1 MGTTRASIKKKYLR
15 SIIIP
20 ITTKKKRT
28 NIRDHSAE
36 TNLFLRRA
44 LFAFVVIIF
53 LIIILL
59 VNLADLQ
66 IANFSYY
73 STKSNNNRIE
83 IIPIPPSRGMIYD
96 RNGTP
101 LASNNITYQL
111 NIIPD
116 KTKNLNEQFEQLKK
130 VVDLTDEDI
139 ENFQKERR
147 NYRAH
152 RPVPLKDNLSKE
164 QIARFVVDQHRFP
177 FASIVKIQHRY
188 YPYGASLTH
197 ILGYI
202 SKINSQDKKRLEE
215 ENKTSNY
222 VATLN
227 IGKMGIERYYE
238 NILHGTAGYE
248 KVEVNSRGRI
258 VRLLEQHPP
267 QAGEDI
273 YLSINLKLQ
282 LYIEKLLAGRKA
294 AVVAIDPNNGEV
306 LAMVSSPSYDSN
318 DFVGGISSAK
328 YNELLNDPNKP
339 LFNRALLGAYPPAS
353 TVKPFISVA
362 ALSEGVVTPKSVVND
377 PGWWQLPGTE
387 RRYRDWLKWG
397 HGRVD
402 VLKAIEESVDTY
414 FYQVAYDMGIDRL
427 SLWMTKFGYGQ
438 RTGIDMSPSE
448 ETRAVMPS
456 REWKSKRHKKSWL
469 QGDTIPVGIGQGYWT
484 ATPMQMAKALTILIN
499 NGKTYTPHFL
509 LYKKSDI
516 LNSNEDQFHIDP
528 VQFEQP
534 NNLTEVK
541 TNYWDLAKEGMY
553 RVMFGSRGTARKVY
567 AGAQYQAAGKSGTA
581 QVYGLRENETY
592 NANNIPEHLRDH
604 ALFIAYAPY
613 DKPKIALAIVLE
625 NGGGGSSN
633 GGAVARK
640 ILDFYLLGNH
650 STDLDDAVQ
659 DTGYEN

>member
-1 MGTTRASIKKKYLR
+1 M
-15 SIIIP
+15 
-20 ITTKKKRT
+20 
-28 NIRDHSAE
+28 
-36 TNLFLRRA
+36 
-44 LFAFVVIIF
+44 
-53 LIIILL
+53 LL
-59 VNLADLQ
+59 ANLADLQ
-66 IANFSYY
+66 ISNFSYY

-101 LASNNITYQL
+101 LAINNITYQL
-111 NIIPD
+111 NIVPD
-116 KTKNLNEQFEQLKK
+116 KTKNLNEQFEQLKTI
-130 VVDLTDEDI
+130 VDLTDEDI

-152 RPVPLKDNLSKE
+152 RPVPLKENLTEK
-164 QIARFVVDQHRFP
+164 QIARFIVDQHRFP
-177 FASIVKIQHRY
+177 FVSIVKIQHRY

-202 SKINSQDKKRLEE
+202 SKINTQDKQRLEE
-215 ENKTSNY
+215 ENKASDY
-222 VATLN
+222 VATFN

-238 NILHGTAGYE
+238 DVLHGTAGNE

-282 LYIEKLLAGRKA
+282 LYIESLLAGRKA
-294 AVVAIDPNNGEV
+294 SVVAIDPNNGEV

-318 DFVGGISSAK
+318 DFVGGISSKK
-328 YNELLNDPNKP
+328 YSELLNDPSKP

-353 TVKPFISVA
+353 TVKPFISIA
-362 ALSEGVVTPKSVVND
+362 ALSEGVVSPKSVVND

-397 HGRVD
+397 HGHVD
-402 VLKAIEESVDTY
+402 VLRAIEESVDTY

-427 SLWMTKFGYGQ
+427 NLWMTKFGYGE
-438 RTGIDMSPSE
+438 RTGIDISANE

-456 REWKSKRHKKSWL
+456 REWKLKRHKKSWL

-484 ATPMQMAKALTILIN
+484 ATPMQMAKALTTLIN
-499 NGKTYTPHFL
+499 NGKTFTPHFL

-516 LNSNEDQFHIDP
+516 INTNQNQPTIDP
-528 VQFEQP
+528 EKYVE
-534 NNLTEVK
+534 
-541 TNYWDLAKEGMY
+541 TNSLVDVNPAYWALAKEGMH
-553 RVMFGSRGTARKVY
+553 RVMFGARGTARKVY
-567 AGAQYQAAGKSGTA
+567 AGAKYQAAGKSGTA
-581 QVYGLRENETY
+581 QVYGLKENETY
-592 NANNIPEHLRDH
+592 NAHKIPEHLRDH

-640 ILDFYLLGNH
+640 ILDYYLEGDN
-650 STDLDDAVQ
+650 STELDDASSSST
-659 DTGYEN
+659 TGHED

>member
-1 MGTTRASIKKKYLR
+1 M
-15 SIIIP
+15 
-20 ITTKKKRT
+20 
-28 NIRDHSAE
+28 
-36 TNLFLRRA
+36 RRA
-44 LFAFVVIIF
+44 LFAFIVII
-53 LIIILL
+53 LLLLILL

-101 LASNNITYQL
+101 LAINNITYQL

-116 KTKNLNEQFEQLKK
+116 KVKKLNEQFEQLKAI
-130 VVDLTDEDI
+130 VDLTDEDI

-147 NYRAH
+147 NYKAH
-152 RPVPLKDNLSKE
+152 RPVPLKDNLTQQ
-164 QIARFVVDQHRFP
+164 QIAHFVVDQHRFP
-177 FASIVKIQHRY
+177 YVSIVGIQHRY
-188 YPYGASLTH
+188 YPYEASLTH
-197 ILGYI
+197 IIGYI
-202 SKINSQDKKRLEE
+202 SKINSQDKQRLEE
-215 ENKTSNY
+215 ENKSSNY
-222 VATLN
+222 VATFN
-227 IGKMGIERYYE
+227 IGKMGIEKYYE
-238 NILHGTAGYE
+238 DVLHGIPGYE

-258 VRLLEQHPP
+258 VNQINQHPP

-282 LYIEKLLAGRKA
+282 LYIEQLLAGRKA
-294 AVVAIDPNNGEV
+294 AVVAIDPNNGEI
-306 LAMVSSPSYDSN
+306 LALVSSPTYDSN
-318 DFVGGISSAK
+318 PFVGGISSDK
-328 YNELLNDPNKP
+328 YKALLNDPNKP
-339 LFNRALLGAYPPAS
+339 LYNRALLGSYPPAS
-353 TVKPFISVA
+353 TVKPYIAIA

-397 HGRVD
+397 HGKVD

-427 SLWMTKFGYGQ
+427 KAWMTKFGFGE
-438 RTGIDMSPSE
+438 RTGIDISTNE
-448 ETRAVMPS
+448 ESRAVMPS
-456 REWKSKRHKKSWL
+456 REWKIQRHKKSWL

-484 ATPMQMAKALTILIN
+484 ATPIQMAKALTILIN

-516 LNSNEDQFHIDP
+516 LNSNEQ
-528 VQFEQP
+528 QP
-534 NNLTEVK
+534 IINPEKYLENNSLSDVNP
-541 TNYWDLAKEGMY
+541 NYWALAKEGMY
-553 RVMFGSRGTARKVY
+553 RVMFGSRGTARKIY
-567 AGAQYQAAGKSGTA
+567 ADAKYQAAGKSGTA
-581 QVYGLRENETY
+581 QVYGLKVDEVY
-592 NANNIPEHLRDH
+592 NAHKIPEHLRDH
-604 ALFIAYAPY
+604 ALFVAYAPY

-640 ILDFYLLGNH
+640 ILDFYLLGNN
-650 STDLDDAVQ
+650 STQLDESSPN
-659 DTGYEN
+659 TGTED

>member
-1 MGTTRASIKKKYLR
+1 M
-15 SIIIP
+15 
-20 ITTKKKRT
+20 
-28 NIRDHSAE
+28 
-36 TNLFLRRA
+36 
-44 LFAFVVIIF
+44 V
-53 LIIILL
+53 IILL
-59 VNLADLQ
+59 IFVLIANLADLQ
-66 IANFSYY
+66 ISNFSYY

-101 LASNNITYQL
+101 LAINNITYQL
-111 NIIPD
+111 NIVPD

-130 VVDLTDEDI
+130 IVDLTDEDI

-152 RPVPLKDNLSKE
+152 RPVPLKENLTEK
-164 QIARFVVDQHRFP
+164 QIARFIVDQHRFP
-177 FASIVKIQHRY
+177 FVSIVKIQHRY

-202 SKINSQDKKRLEE
+202 SKINTQDKQRLEE
-215 ENKTSNY
+215 ENKASDY
-222 VATLN
+222 VATFN

-238 NILHGTAGYE
+238 DVLHGTAGNE

-282 LYIEKLLAGRKA
+282 LYIESLLAGRKA
-294 AVVAIDPNNGEV
+294 SVVAIDPNNGEI

-318 DFVGGISSAK
+318 DFVDGISSKK
-328 YNELLNDPNKP
+328 YSELLNDPSKP
-339 LFNRALLGAYPPAS
+339 LYNRALLGAYPPAS
-353 TVKPFISVA
+353 TVKPFISIA
-362 ALSEGVVTPKSVVND
+362 ALSEGVVSPKSVIND

-397 HGRVD
+397 HGHVD
-402 VLKAIEESVDTY
+402 VLRAIEESVDTY

-427 SLWMTKFGYGQ
+427 NSWMTKFGYGE
-438 RTGIDMSPSE
+438 RTGIDISPSE

-456 REWKSKRHKKSWL
+456 REWKMKRHKKSWL
-469 QGDTIPVGIGQGYWT
+469 LGDTIPVGIGQGYWT
-484 ATPMQMAKALTILIN
+484 ATPMQMVKALTTLIN
-499 NGKTYTPHFL
+499 NGKTFTPHFL

-516 LNSNEDQFHIDP
+516 INTNQNQPTIDP
-528 VQFEQP
+528 SKYVEKNSLVDVNP
-534 NNLTEVK
+534 A
-541 TNYWDLAKEGMY
+541 YWTLAKEGMH
-553 RVMFGSRGTARKVY
+553 RVMFGARGTARKVF
-567 AGAQYQAAGKSGTA
+567 AGAKYQAAGKSGTA
-581 QVYGLRENETY
+581 QVYSLKVNETY
-592 NANNIPEHLRDH
+592 NAHRIPEHLRDH

-640 ILDFYLLGNH
+640 ILDYYLEGIN
-650 STDLDDAVQ
+650 STELDDGSSN
-659 DTGYEN
+659 TGHED

>member
-1 MGTTRASIKKKYLR
+1 
-15 SIIIP
+15 
-20 ITTKKKRT
+20 
-28 NIRDHSAE
+28 
-36 TNLFLRRA
+36 LRRA
-44 LFAFVVIIF
+44 LFAFVVIIL
-53 LIIILL
+53 LIFVLL
-59 VNLADLQ
+59 ANLVDLQ
-66 IANFSYY
+66 ISNFSYY

-101 LASNNITYQL
+101 LAINNITYQL

-130 VVDLTDEDI
+130 IVDLTDEEIDA
-139 ENFQKERR
+139 FQKERR

-152 RPVPLKDNLSKE
+152 RPVPLKENLTEK
-164 QIARFVVDQHRFP
+164 QIARFIVDQHRFP

-202 SKINSQDKKRLEE
+202 SKINAQDKQRLED

-222 VATLN
+222 VATFN

-238 NILHGTAGYE
+238 DILHGTAGNQ

-282 LYIEKLLAGRKA
+282 LYIESLFAGRKA
-294 AVVAIDPNNGEV
+294 SVVAIDPNNGEI

-318 DFVGGISSAK
+318 DFVGGISSKK

-353 TVKPFISVA
+353 TVKPFISIA
-362 ALSEGVVTPKSVVND
+362 ALSEGVVSPKSVIND

-397 HGRVD
+397 HGQVD
-402 VLKAIEESVDTY
+402 VLKALEESVDTY
-414 FYQVAYDMGIDRL
+414 FYQVAYDMGINRL
-427 SLWMTKFGYGQ
+427 NLWMKKFGYGE
-438 RTGIDMSPSE
+438 RTGIDISPNE
-448 ETRAVMPS
+448 EARAVMPS
-456 REWKSKRHKKSWL
+456 REWKMKRYKKSWL

-484 ATPMQMAKALTILIN
+484 ATPIQMAKALTTLIN
-499 NGKTYTPHFL
+499 NGKTFTPHFL

-516 LNSNEDQFHIDP
+516 INAKQNQPTIESSKYIEENSLIDVNP
-528 VQFEQP
+528 S
-534 NNLTEVK
+534 
-541 TNYWDLAKEGMY
+541 YWALVKEGMH

-567 AGAQYQAAGKSGTA
+567 ADAKYQAAGKSGTA
-581 QVYGLRENETY
+581 QVYGLKEKETY
-592 NANNIPEHLRDH
+592 NINKIPENLRDH

-625 NGGGGSSN
+625 NGGGGSAN
-633 GGAVARK
+633 GGLIARK
-640 ILDFYLLGNH
+640 ILDYFLEGDN
-650 STDLDDAVQ
+650 STRLDGTSSSPK
-659 DTGYEN
+659 TGHEH

>member
-1 MGTTRASIKKKYLR
+1 M
-15 SIIIP
+15 
-20 ITTKKKRT
+20 
-28 NIRDHSAE
+28 
-36 TNLFLRRA
+36 
-44 LFAFVVIIF
+44 
-53 LIIILL
+53 
-59 VNLADLQ
+59 ADLQ

-83 IIPIPPSRGMIYD
+83 TIPIPPSRGMIYD

-101 LASNNITYQL
+101 LAINNITYQL

-139 ENFQKERR
+139 ENFQKERL
-147 NYRAH
+147 NYRSH
-152 RPVPLKDNLSKE
+152 RPVPLKENLTKE

-177 FASIVKIQHRY
+177 FVSIVKIQHRY

-202 SKINSQDKKRLEE
+202 SKINANDKKRLEE
-215 ENKTSNY
+215 QNKTSNY

-227 IGKMGIERYYE
+227 IGKMGVERYYE
-238 NILHGTAGYE
+238 DVLHGTAGYE

-282 LYIEKLLAGRKA
+282 QYIEQLLVGRKA
-294 AVVAIDPNNGEV
+294 AVVAIDPNNGEI

-328 YNELLNDPNKP
+328 YNELLHDPNKP

-353 TVKPFISVA
+353 TVKPFISIA
-362 ALSEGVVTPKSVVND
+362 ALSEGIITPKSIIYD
-377 PGWWQLPGTE
+377 PGSWQLPNSE
-387 RRYRDWLKWG
+387 RRYRDWLRSG
-397 HGRVD
+397 HGNVD
-402 VLKAIEESVDTY
+402 VLKALEESVDTY
-414 FYQVAYDMGIDRL
+414 FYQVAYDLGIDRL
-427 SLWMTKFGYGQ
+427 NLWMTKFGYGQ
-438 RTGIDMSPSE
+438 RTGIDISPNE
-448 ETRAVMPS
+448 EARAVLPS
-456 REWKSKRHKKSWL
+456 REWKIRRHKKPWL

-484 ATPMQMAKALTILIN
+484 TTPIQMAKALTTLIN

-516 LNSNEDQFHIDP
+516 LNSNENHPEISPTKYEEPNGLID
-528 VQFEQP
+528 
-534 NNLTEVK
+534 VK
-541 TNYWDLAKEGMY
+541 SNYWDLVKEGMHK
-553 RVMFGSRGTARKVY
+553 VMFGSRGTARKIY
-567 AGAQYQAAGKSGTA
+567 LGTQYQAAGKSGTA
-581 QVYGLRENETY
+581 QVYGLKENESY
-592 NANNIPEHLRDH
+592 NAHKIPEHLRDH

-640 ILDFYLLGNH
+640 ILDFYLLG
-650 STDLDDAVQ
+650 DDSKELNNSSSN
-659 DTGYEN
+659 TGHED

>member
-1 MGTTRASIKKKYLR
+1 M
-15 SIIIP
+15 
-20 ITTKKKRT
+20 
-28 NIRDHSAE
+28 
-36 TNLFLRRA
+36 
-44 LFAFVVIIF
+44 V
-53 LIIILL
+53 IILL
-59 VNLADLQ
+59 IFVLLANLADLQ
-66 IANFSYY
+66 ILNFSYY

-101 LASNNITYQL
+101 LAINNITYQL
-111 NIIPD
+111 NIVPD

-130 VVDLTDEDI
+130 IVDLTDEDI

-152 RPVPLKDNLSKE
+152 RPVPLKENLTDK
-164 QIARFVVDQHRFP
+164 QIARFIVDQHRFP
-177 FASIVKIQHRY
+177 FVSIVKIQHRY

-202 SKINSQDKKRLEE
+202 SKINAQDKQRLEE
-215 ENKTSNY
+215 QNKASNY
-222 VATLN
+222 VATFN

-238 NILHGTAGYE
+238 DVLHGTAGNE

-282 LYIEKLLAGRKA
+282 LYIESLLAGRKA
-294 AVVAIDPNNGEV
+294 SVVAIDPNNGEV
-306 LAMVSSPSYDSN
+306 LAMVSTPSYDSN
-318 DFVGGISSAK
+318 DFVGGISSKK
-328 YNELLNDPNKP
+328 YNELLNDPSKP

-353 TVKPFISVA
+353 TVKPFISIA
-362 ALSEGVVTPKSVVND
+362 ALTEGVVSPKSVIND

-402 VLKAIEESVDTY
+402 VLRAIEESVDTY

-427 SLWMTKFGYGQ
+427 NLWMKKFGYGE
-438 RTGIDMSPSE
+438 RTGIDISPNE
-448 ETRAVMPS
+448 ESRAVMPS
-456 REWKSKRHKKSWL
+456 REWKMKRHKKSWL

-484 ATPMQMAKALTILIN
+484 ATPMQMVKALSIMIN
-499 NGKTYTPHFL
+499 NGKTFTPHFL

-516 LNSNEDQFHIDP
+516 INTNQNQPKIEPSKYVENNSLININP
-528 VQFEQP
+528 A
-534 NNLTEVK
+534 
-541 TNYWDLAKEGMY
+541 YWALAKEGMH
-553 RVMFGSRGTARKVY
+553 RVMFGSHGTARKVY
-567 AGAQYQAAGKSGTA
+567 ADAKYQAAGKSGTA
-581 QVYGLRENETY
+581 QVYGLKENETY
-592 NANNIPEHLRDH
+592 NANHIPEHLRDH

-640 ILDFYLLGNH
+640 ILDYYLEGDNSAELK
-650 STDLDDAVQ
+650 DDSPNIGHE
-659 DTGYEN
+659 D

>member
-1 MGTTRASIKKKYLR
+1 M
-15 SIIIP
+15 
-20 ITTKKKRT
+20 
-28 NIRDHSAE
+28 
-36 TNLFLRRA
+36 
-44 LFAFVVIIF
+44 V
-53 LIIILL
+53 IILL
-59 VNLADLQ
+59 IFVLLANLADLQ
-66 IANFSYY
+66 ISNFSYY

-101 LASNNITYQL
+101 LAINNITYQL
-111 NIIPD
+111 NIVPD
-116 KTKNLNEQFEQLKK
+116 KTKNLNEQFEQLKMI
-130 VVDLTDEDI
+130 VDLTDEDI
-139 ENFQKERR
+139 DNFQKERR

-152 RPVPLKDNLSKE
+152 RPVPLKENLTEK
-164 QIARFVVDQHRFP
+164 QIARFIVDQHRFP
-177 FASIVKIQHRY
+177 FVSIVKIQHRY

-202 SKINSQDKKRLEE
+202 SKINTQDKQRLEE
-215 ENKTSNY
+215 ENKASDY
-222 VATLN
+222 VATFN

-238 NILHGTAGYE
+238 DVLHGTAGNE

-282 LYIEKLLAGRKA
+282 LYIESLLTGRKA
-294 AVVAIDPNNGEV
+294 SVVAIDPNNGEV

-318 DFVGGISSAK
+318 DFVGGISSKK
-328 YNELLNDPNKP
+328 YSELLNDPSKP

-353 TVKPFISVA
+353 TVKPFISIA
-362 ALSEGVVTPKSVVND
+362 ALSEGVVSPKSVVND

-397 HGRVD
+397 HGHVD
-402 VLKAIEESVDTY
+402 VLRAIEESVDTY

-427 SLWMTKFGYGQ
+427 NLWMTKFGYGE
-438 RTGIDMSPSE
+438 RTGIDISANE

-456 REWKSKRHKKSWL
+456 REWKLKRHKKSWL

-484 ATPMQMAKALTILIN
+484 ATPMQMAKALTTLIN
-499 NGKTYTPHFL
+499 NGKTFTPHFL

-516 LNSNEDQFHIDP
+516 INTNQNQPTIDP
-528 VQFEQP
+528 EKYVEP
-534 NNLTEVK
+534 NSLVDVNPA
-541 TNYWDLAKEGMY
+541 YWALAKEGMH
-553 RVMFGSRGTARKVY
+553 RVMFGARGTARKVY
-567 AGAQYQAAGKSGTA
+567 AGAKYQAAGKSGTA
-581 QVYGLRENETY
+581 QVYGLKENETY
-592 NANNIPEHLRDH
+592 NAHKIPEHLRDH

-640 ILDFYLLGNH
+640 ILDYYLEGDN
-650 STDLDDAVQ
+650 STELDDASSST
-659 DTGYEN
+659 TGHED

>member
-1 MGTTRASIKKKYLR
+1 M
-15 SIIIP
+15 
-20 ITTKKKRT
+20 
-28 NIRDHSAE
+28 
-36 TNLFLRRA
+36 RRA
-44 LFAFVVIIF
+44 LFAFVVIIL
-53 LIIILL
+53 LIFVLL
-59 VNLADLQ
+59 ANLADLQ
-66 IANFSYY
+66 ISNFSYY

-101 LASNNITYQL
+101 LAINNITYQL
-111 NIIPD
+111 NIVPD

-130 VVDLTDEDI
+130 IVDLTDEDI

-147 NYRAH
+147 NYRSH
-152 RPVPLKDNLSKE
+152 RPVPLKENLTEK
-164 QIARFVVDQHRFP
+164 QIARFIVDQHRFP
-177 FASIVKIQHRY
+177 FVSIVKIQHRY

-202 SKINSQDKKRLEE
+202 SKINSQDKQRLEE
-215 ENKTSNY
+215 ENKASNY
-222 VATLN
+222 VATFN

-238 NILHGTAGYE
+238 DVLHGTAGNE

-282 LYIEKLLAGRKA
+282 LYIESLLAGRKA
-294 AVVAIDPNNGEV
+294 SVVAINPNNGEI

-318 DFVGGISSAK
+318 DFVGGISSKK
-328 YNELLNDPNKP
+328 YSELLNDPSKP

-353 TVKPFISVA
+353 TVKPFISIA
-362 ALSEGVVTPKSVVND
+362 ALSEGVVSPKSVVND

-397 HGRVD
+397 HGHVD
-402 VLKAIEESVDTY
+402 VLRAIEESVDTY

-427 SLWMTKFGYGQ
+427 NLWMTKFGYGQ
-438 RTGIDMSPSE
+438 RTGIDISPSE

-456 REWKSKRHKKSWL
+456 REWKLKRHKKSWL

-484 ATPMQMAKALTILIN
+484 ATPMQMAKALTTLIN

-516 LNSNEDQFHIDP
+516 INTNQNQPLIEPSKYIEKNSLVDVNP
-528 VQFEQP
+528 
-534 NNLTEVK
+534 T
-541 TNYWDLAKEGMY
+541 YWALAKEGMH
-553 RVMFGSRGTARKVY
+553 RVMFGARGTARKVY
-567 AGAQYQAAGKSGTA
+567 AGAKYQAAGKSGTA
-581 QVYGLRENETY
+581 QVYGLKENETY
-592 NANNIPEHLRDH
+592 NAHRIPEHLRDH

-640 ILDFYLLGNH
+640 ILDYYLEGDN
-650 STDLDDAVQ
+650 STELNDESPN
-659 DTGYEN
+659 TGHED

>member
-1 MGTTRASIKKKYLR
+1 M
-15 SIIIP
+15 
-20 ITTKKKRT
+20 
-28 NIRDHSAE
+28 
-36 TNLFLRRA
+36 RRA
-44 LFAFVVIIF
+44 LFAFVVIIL
-53 LIIILL
+53 LIFVLL
-59 VNLADLQ
+59 ANLADLQ
-66 IANFSYY
+66 ISNFSYY

-101 LASNNITYQL
+101 LAINNITYQL
-111 NIIPD
+111 NIVPD
-116 KTKNLNEQFEQLKK
+116 KTKNLNEQFEQLKTI
-130 VVDLTDEDI
+130 VDLTDEDI

-152 RPVPLKDNLSKE
+152 RPVPLKENLTEK
-164 QIARFVVDQHRFP
+164 QIARFIVDQHRFP
-177 FASIVKIQHRY
+177 FVSIVKIQHRY

-202 SKINSQDKKRLEE
+202 SKINTQDKQRLEE
-215 ENKTSNY
+215 ENKASDY
-222 VATLN
+222 VATFN

-238 NILHGTAGYE
+238 DVLHGTAGNE

-282 LYIEKLLAGRKA
+282 LYIESLLTGRKA
-294 AVVAIDPNNGEV
+294 SVVAIDPNNGEV

-318 DFVGGISSAK
+318 DFVGGISSKK
-328 YNELLNDPNKP
+328 YSELLNDPSKP

-353 TVKPFISVA
+353 TVKPFISIA
-362 ALSEGVVTPKSVVND
+362 ALSEGVVSPKSVVND

-397 HGRVD
+397 HGHVD
-402 VLKAIEESVDTY
+402 VLRAIEESVDTY

-427 SLWMTKFGYGQ
+427 NLWMTKFGYGE
-438 RTGIDMSPSE
+438 RTGIDISANE

-456 REWKSKRHKKSWL
+456 REWKLKRHKKSWL

-484 ATPMQMAKALTILIN
+484 ATPMQMAKALTTLIN
-499 NGKTYTPHFL
+499 NGKTFTPHFL

-516 LNSNEDQFHIDP
+516 INTNQNQPTIDP
-528 VQFEQP
+528 EKYVE
-534 NNLTEVK
+534 
-541 TNYWDLAKEGMY
+541 TNSLVDVNPAYWALAKEGMH
-553 RVMFGSRGTARKVY
+553 RVMFGARGTARKVY
-567 AGAQYQAAGKSGTA
+567 AGAKYQAAGKSGTA
-581 QVYGLRENETY
+581 QVYGLKENETY
-592 NANNIPEHLRDH
+592 NAHKIPEHLRDH

-640 ILDFYLLGNH
+640 ILDYYLEGDN
-650 STDLDDAVQ
+650 STELDDGASST
-659 DTGYEN
+659 TGHED

>member
-1 MGTTRASIKKKYLR
+1 M
-15 SIIIP
+15 
-20 ITTKKKRT
+20 
-28 NIRDHSAE
+28 
-36 TNLFLRRA
+36 
-44 LFAFVVIIF
+44 V
-53 LIIILL
+53 IILL
-59 VNLADLQ
+59 VFVLLANLADLQ
-66 IANFSYY
+66 ILNFSYY

-101 LASNNITYQL
+101 LAINNITYQL
-111 NIIPD
+111 NIVPD

-130 VVDLTDEDI
+130 IVDLTDEDI

-152 RPVPLKDNLSKE
+152 RPVPLKENLTDK
-164 QIARFVVDQHRFP
+164 QIARFIVDQHRFP
-177 FASIVKIQHRY
+177 FVSIVKIQHRY

-202 SKINSQDKKRLEE
+202 SKINAQDKQRLEE
-215 ENKTSNY
+215 QNKASNY
-222 VATLN
+222 VATFN

-238 NILHGTAGYE
+238 DVLHGTAGNE

-282 LYIEKLLAGRKA
+282 LYIESLLAGRKA
-294 AVVAIDPNNGEV
+294 SVVAIDPNNGEV
-306 LAMVSSPSYDSN
+306 LAMVSMPSYDSN
-318 DFVGGISSAK
+318 DFVGGISSKK
-328 YNELLNDPNKP
+328 YNELLNDPSKP

-353 TVKPFISVA
+353 TVKPFISIA
-362 ALSEGVVTPKSVVND
+362 ALTEGVVSSKSVIND

-387 RRYRDWLKWG
+387 RRYRDWLRWG

-427 SLWMTKFGYGQ
+427 NLWMKKFGYGE
-438 RTGIDMSPSE
+438 RTGIDISPNE
-448 ETRAVMPS
+448 ESRAVMPS
-456 REWKSKRHKKSWL
+456 REWKMKRHKKSWL

-484 ATPMQMAKALTILIN
+484 ATPMQMVKALSMMIN
-499 NGKTYTPHFL
+499 NGKTFTPHFL

-516 LNSNEDQFHIDP
+516 INTNQNLPKIEPSKYVEKNSLINVNP
-528 VQFEQP
+528 A
-534 NNLTEVK
+534 
-541 TNYWDLAKEGMY
+541 YWALAKEGMH
-553 RVMFGSRGTARKVY
+553 RVMFGSHGTARKIY
-567 AGAQYQAAGKSGTA
+567 ADAKYQAAGKSGTA
-581 QVYGLRENETY
+581 QVYGLKENETY
-592 NANNIPEHLRDH
+592 NANHIPEHLRDH

-640 ILDFYLLGNH
+640 ILDYYLEGDNSAELK
-650 STDLDDAVQ
+650 DDSPNIGHE
-659 DTGYEN
+659 D

>member
-1 MGTTRASIKKKYLR
+1 M
-15 SIIIP
+15 
-20 ITTKKKRT
+20 
-28 NIRDHSAE
+28 
-36 TNLFLRRA
+36 
-44 LFAFVVIIF
+44 V
-53 LIIILL
+53 IILL
-59 VNLADLQ
+59 IFVLLANLADLQ
-66 IANFSYY
+66 ISNFSYY

-101 LASNNITYQL
+101 LAINNITYQL
-111 NIIPD
+111 NIVPD
-116 KTKNLNEQFEQLKK
+116 KTKNLNEQFEQLKTI
-130 VVDLTDEDI
+130 VDLTDEDI

-152 RPVPLKDNLSKE
+152 RPVPLKENLTEK
-164 QIARFVVDQHRFP
+164 QIARFIVDQHRFP
-177 FASIVKIQHRY
+177 FVSIVKIQHRY

-202 SKINSQDKKRLEE
+202 SKINTQDKQRLEE
-215 ENKTSNY
+215 ENKASDY
-222 VATLN
+222 VATFN

-238 NILHGTAGYE
+238 DVLHGTAGNE

-282 LYIEKLLAGRKA
+282 LYIESLLAGRKA
-294 AVVAIDPNNGEV
+294 SVVAIDPNNGEV

-318 DFVGGISSAK
+318 DFVGGISSKK
-328 YNELLNDPNKP
+328 YSELLNDPSKP

-353 TVKPFISVA
+353 TVKPFISIA
-362 ALSEGVVTPKSVVND
+362 ALSEGIVSPKSVVND

-397 HGRVD
+397 HGHVD
-402 VLKAIEESVDTY
+402 VLRAIEESVDTY

-427 SLWMTKFGYGQ
+427 NLWMTKFGYGE
-438 RTGIDMSPSE
+438 RTGIDISANE

-456 REWKSKRHKKSWL
+456 REWKLKRHKKSWL

-484 ATPMQMAKALTILIN
+484 ATPMQMAKALTTLIN
-499 NGKTYTPHFL
+499 NGKTFTPHFL

-516 LNSNEDQFHIDP
+516 INTNQNQPTIDP
-528 VQFEQP
+528 EKYVE
-534 NNLTEVK
+534 
-541 TNYWDLAKEGMY
+541 TNSLVDVNPAYWALAKEGMH
-553 RVMFGSRGTARKVY
+553 RVMFGARGTARKVY
-567 AGAQYQAAGKSGTA
+567 AGAKYQAAGKSGTA
-581 QVYGLRENETY
+581 QVYGLKENETY
-592 NANNIPEHLRDH
+592 NAHKIPEHLRDH

-640 ILDFYLLGNH
+640 ILDYYLEGDN
-650 STDLDDAVQ
+650 STELDDASSST
-659 DTGYEN
+659 TGHED

>member
-1 MGTTRASIKKKYLR
+1 M
-15 SIIIP
+15 
-20 ITTKKKRT
+20 
-28 NIRDHSAE
+28 
-36 TNLFLRRA
+36 RRA
-44 LFAFVVIIF
+44 LFAFVVIIL
-53 LIIILL
+53 LIFVLL
-59 VNLADLQ
+59 ANLADLQ
-66 IANFSYY
+66 ISNFSYY

-101 LASNNITYQL
+101 LAINNITYQL
-111 NIIPD
+111 NIVPD
-116 KTKNLNEQFEQLKK
+116 KTKNLNEQFEQLKTI
-130 VVDLTDEDI
+130 VDLTDEDI

-152 RPVPLKDNLSKE
+152 RPVPLKENLTEK
-164 QIARFVVDQHRFP
+164 QIARFIVDQHRFP
-177 FASIVKIQHRY
+177 FVSIVKIQHRY

-202 SKINSQDKKRLEE
+202 SKINTQDKQRLEE
-215 ENKTSNY
+215 ENKASDY
-222 VATLN
+222 VATFN

-238 NILHGTAGYE
+238 DVLHGTAGNE

-282 LYIEKLLAGRKA
+282 LYIESLLAGRKA
-294 AVVAIDPNNGEV
+294 SVVAIDPNNGEV

-318 DFVGGISSAK
+318 DFVGGISSKK
-328 YNELLNDPNKP
+328 YSELLNDPSKP

-353 TVKPFISVA
+353 TVKPFISIA
-362 ALSEGVVTPKSVVND
+362 ALSEGVVSPKSVVND

-397 HGRVD
+397 HGHVD
-402 VLKAIEESVDTY
+402 VLRAIEESVDTY

-427 SLWMTKFGYGQ
+427 NLWMTKFGYGE
-438 RTGIDMSPSE
+438 RTGIDISANE

-456 REWKSKRHKKSWL
+456 REWKLKRHKKSWL

-484 ATPMQMAKALTILIN
+484 ATPMQMAKALTTLIN
-499 NGKTYTPHFL
+499 NGKTFTPHFL

-516 LNSNEDQFHIDP
+516 INTNQNQPTIDP
-528 VQFEQP
+528 EKYVE
-534 NNLTEVK
+534 
-541 TNYWDLAKEGMY
+541 TNSLVDVNPTYWALAKEGMH
-553 RVMFGSRGTARKVY
+553 RVMFGARGTARKVY
-567 AGAQYQAAGKSGTA
+567 AGAKYQAAGKSGTA
-581 QVYGLRENETY
+581 QVYGLKENETY
-592 NANNIPEHLRDH
+592 NAHKIPEHLRDH

-640 ILDFYLLGNH
+640 ILDYYLEGDN
-650 STDLDDAVQ
+650 STELDDASSST
-659 DTGYEN
+659 TGHED

>member
-1 MGTTRASIKKKYLR
+1 M
-15 SIIIP
+15 
-20 ITTKKKRT
+20 
-28 NIRDHSAE
+28 
-36 TNLFLRRA
+36 
-44 LFAFVVIIF
+44 
-53 LIIILL
+53 LL
-59 VNLADLQ
+59 ANLADLQ
-66 IANFSYY
+66 ISNFSYY

-101 LASNNITYQL
+101 LAINNITYQL
-111 NIIPD
+111 NIVPD
-116 KTKNLNEQFEQLKK
+116 KTKNLNEQFEQLKTI
-130 VVDLTDEDI
+130 VDLTDEDI

-152 RPVPLKDNLSKE
+152 RPVPLKENLTEK
-164 QIARFVVDQHRFP
+164 QIARFIVDQHRFP
-177 FASIVKIQHRY
+177 FVSIVKIQHRY

-202 SKINSQDKKRLEE
+202 SKINTQDKQRLEE
-215 ENKTSNY
+215 ENKASDY
-222 VATLN
+222 VATFN

-238 NILHGTAGYE
+238 DVLHGTAGNE

-282 LYIEKLLAGRKA
+282 LYIESLLTGRKA
-294 AVVAIDPNNGEV
+294 SVVAIDPNNGEV

-318 DFVGGISSAK
+318 DFVGGISSKK
-328 YNELLNDPNKP
+328 YSELLNDPSKP

-353 TVKPFISVA
+353 TVKPFISIA
-362 ALSEGVVTPKSVVND
+362 ALSEGVVSPKSVVND

-397 HGRVD
+397 HGHVD
-402 VLKAIEESVDTY
+402 VLRAIEESVDTY

-427 SLWMTKFGYGQ
+427 NLWMTKFGYGE
-438 RTGIDMSPSE
+438 RTGIDISANE

-456 REWKSKRHKKSWL
+456 REWKLKRHKKSWL

-484 ATPMQMAKALTILIN
+484 ATPMQMAKALTTLIN
-499 NGKTYTPHFL
+499 NGKTFTPHFL

-516 LNSNEDQFHIDP
+516 INTNQNQPTIDP
-528 VQFEQP
+528 EKYVESNSLVDVNP
-534 NNLTEVK
+534 A
-541 TNYWDLAKEGMY
+541 YWALAKEGMH
-553 RVMFGSRGTARKVY
+553 RVMFGARGTARKVY
-567 AGAQYQAAGKSGTA
+567 AGAKYQAAGKSGTA
-581 QVYGLRENETY
+581 QVYGLKENETY
-592 NANNIPEHLRDH
+592 NAHKIPEHLRDH

-640 ILDFYLLGNH
+640 ILDYYLEGDN
-650 STDLDDAVQ
+650 STELDDASSST
-659 DTGYEN
+659 TGHED

>member
-1 MGTTRASIKKKYLR
+1 M
-15 SIIIP
+15 
-20 ITTKKKRT
+20 
-28 NIRDHSAE
+28 
-36 TNLFLRRA
+36 
-44 LFAFVVIIF
+44 V
-53 LIIILL
+53 IILL
-59 VNLADLQ
+59 VFVLLANLADLQ
-66 IANFSYY
+66 ILNFSYY

-101 LASNNITYQL
+101 LAINNITYQL
-111 NIIPD
+111 NIVPD

-130 VVDLTDEDI
+130 IVDLTDEDI

-152 RPVPLKDNLSKE
+152 RPVPLKENLTDK
-164 QIARFVVDQHRFP
+164 QIARFIVDQHRFP
-177 FASIVKIQHRY
+177 FVSIVKIQHRY

-202 SKINSQDKKRLEE
+202 SKINAQDKQRLEE
-215 ENKTSNY
+215 QNKASNY
-222 VATLN
+222 VATFN

-238 NILHGTAGYE
+238 DVLHGTAGNE

-282 LYIEKLLAGRKA
+282 LYIESLLAGRKA
-294 AVVAIDPNNGEV
+294 SVVAIDPNNGEV
-306 LAMVSSPSYDSN
+306 LAMVSTPSYDSN
-318 DFVGGISSAK
+318 DFVGGISSKK
-328 YNELLNDPNKP
+328 YNELLNDPSKP

-353 TVKPFISVA
+353 TVKPFISIA
-362 ALSEGVVTPKSVVND
+362 ALTEGVVSPKSVIND

-402 VLKAIEESVDTY
+402 VLRAIEESVDTY

-427 SLWMTKFGYGQ
+427 NLWMKKFGYGE
-438 RTGIDMSPSE
+438 RTGIDISPNE
-448 ETRAVMPS
+448 ESRAVMPS
-456 REWKSKRHKKSWL
+456 REWKMKRHKKSWL

-484 ATPMQMAKALTILIN
+484 ATPMQMVKALSIMIN
-499 NGKTYTPHFL
+499 NGKTFTPHFL

-516 LNSNEDQFHIDP
+516 INTNQNQPKIEPSKYVENNSLININP
-528 VQFEQP
+528 A
-534 NNLTEVK
+534 
-541 TNYWDLAKEGMY
+541 YWALAKEGMH
-553 RVMFGSRGTARKVY
+553 RVMFGSHGTARKVY
-567 AGAQYQAAGKSGTA
+567 ADAKYQAAGKSGTA
-581 QVYGLRENETY
+581 QVYGLKENETY
-592 NANNIPEHLRDH
+592 NANHIPEHLRDH

-640 ILDFYLLGNH
+640 ILDYYLEGDNSAELK
-650 STDLDDAVQ
+650 DDSPNIGHE
-659 DTGYEN
+659 D

>member
-1 MGTTRASIKKKYLR
+1 M
-15 SIIIP
+15 
-20 ITTKKKRT
+20 
-28 NIRDHSAE
+28 
-36 TNLFLRRA
+36 
-44 LFAFVVIIF
+44 V
-53 LIIILL
+53 IILL
-59 VNLADLQ
+59 IFVLLANLADLQ
-66 IANFSYY
+66 ISNFSYY

-101 LASNNITYQL
+101 LAINNITYQL
-111 NIIPD
+111 NIVPD
-116 KTKNLNEQFEQLKK
+116 KTKNLNEQFEQLKMI
-130 VVDLTDEDI
+130 VDLTDEDI

-152 RPVPLKDNLSKE
+152 RPVPLKENLTEK
-164 QIARFVVDQHRFP
+164 QIARFIVDQHRFP
-177 FASIVKIQHRY
+177 FVSIVKIQHRY

-202 SKINSQDKKRLEE
+202 SKINTQDKQRLEE
-215 ENKTSNY
+215 ENKASDY
-222 VATLN
+222 VATFN

-238 NILHGTAGYE
+238 DVLHGTAGNE

-282 LYIEKLLAGRKA
+282 LYIESLLTGRKA
-294 AVVAIDPNNGEV
+294 SVVAIDPNNGEV

-318 DFVGGISSAK
+318 DFVGGISSKK
-328 YNELLNDPNKP
+328 YSELLNDTSKP

-353 TVKPFISVA
+353 TVKPFISIA
-362 ALSEGVVTPKSVVND
+362 ALSEGVVSPKSVVND

-397 HGRVD
+397 HGHVD
-402 VLKAIEESVDTY
+402 VLRAIEESVDTY

-427 SLWMTKFGYGQ
+427 NLWMTKFGYGE
-438 RTGIDMSPSE
+438 RTGIDISANE

-456 REWKSKRHKKSWL
+456 REWKLKRHKKSWL

-484 ATPMQMAKALTILIN
+484 ATPMQMAKALTTLIN
-499 NGKTYTPHFL
+499 NGKTFTPHFL

-516 LNSNEDQFHIDP
+516 INTNQSQPTINPEKYVEPNSLVDVNP
-528 VQFEQP
+528 A
-534 NNLTEVK
+534 
-541 TNYWDLAKEGMY
+541 YWALAKEGMH
-553 RVMFGSRGTARKVY
+553 RVMFGARGTARKVY
-567 AGAQYQAAGKSGTA
+567 AGAKYQAAGKSGTA
-581 QVYGLRENETY
+581 QVYGLKENETY
-592 NANNIPEHLRDH
+592 NAHKIPEHLRDH

-640 ILDFYLLGNH
+640 ILDYYLEGDN
-650 STDLDDAVQ
+650 STELDDASSST
-659 DTGYEN
+659 TGHED

>member
-1 MGTTRASIKKKYLR
+1 MSSNNKK
-15 SIIIP
+15 S
-20 ITTKKKRT
+20 

-44 LFAFVVIIF
+44 LFAFIVII
-53 LIIILL
+53 LLLLILL

-101 LASNNITYQL
+101 LAINNITYQL

-116 KTKNLNEQFEQLKK
+116 KVKNLNQQFEQLKAI
-130 VVDLTDEDI
+130 VDLTDEDI

-147 NYRAH
+147 NYKAH
-152 RPVPLKDNLSKE
+152 RPVPLKDNLTQQ
-164 QIARFVVDQHRFP
+164 QIAHFVVDQHRFP
-177 FASIVKIQHRY
+177 YVSIVGIQHRY
-188 YPYGASLTH
+188 YPYEASLTH
-197 ILGYI
+197 IIGYI
-202 SKINSQDKKRLEE
+202 SKINSQDKQRLEE
-215 ENKTSNY
+215 ENKSSNY
-222 VATLN
+222 VATFN
-227 IGKMGIERYYE
+227 IGKMGIEKYYE
-238 NILHGTAGYE
+238 DVLHGIPGYE

-258 VRLLEQHPP
+258 VNQINQHPP

-282 LYIEKLLAGRKA
+282 LYIEQLLAGRKA
-294 AVVAIDPNNGEV
+294 AVVAIDPNNGEI
-306 LAMVSSPSYDSN
+306 LALVSSPTYDSN
-318 DFVGGISSAK
+318 PFVGGISSDK
-328 YNELLNDPNKP
+328 YKALLNDPNKP
-339 LFNRALLGAYPPAS
+339 LYNRALLGSYPPAS
-353 TVKPFISVA
+353 TVKPYIAIA

-397 HGRVD
+397 HGKVD
-402 VLKAIEESVDTY
+402 VLRAIEESVDTY

-427 SLWMTKFGYGQ
+427 KAWMTKFGFGE
-438 RTGIDMSPSE
+438 RTGIDISTNE
-448 ETRAVMPS
+448 ESRAVMPS
-456 REWKSKRHKKSWL
+456 REWKIQRHKKSWL

-484 ATPMQMAKALTILIN
+484 ATPIQMAKALTILIN

-516 LNSNEDQFHIDP
+516 LNSNEQ
-528 VQFEQP
+528 QP
-534 NNLTEVK
+534 IINPEKYLENNSLSDVNP
-541 TNYWDLAKEGMY
+541 NYWALAKEGMY
-553 RVMFGSRGTARKVY
+553 RVMFGSRGTARKIY
-567 AGAQYQAAGKSGTA
+567 ADAKYQAAGKSGTA
-581 QVYGLRENETY
+581 QVYGLKVDEVY
-592 NANNIPEHLRDH
+592 NAHKIPEHLRDH
-604 ALFIAYAPY
+604 ALFVAYAPY

-640 ILDFYLLGNH
+640 ILDFYLLGNN
-650 STDLDDAVQ
+650 STQLDESSPN
-659 DTGYEN
+659 TGTED

>member
-1 MGTTRASIKKKYLR
+1 M
-15 SIIIP
+15 
-20 ITTKKKRT
+20 
-28 NIRDHSAE
+28 
-36 TNLFLRRA
+36 
-44 LFAFVVIIF
+44 V
-53 LIIILL
+53 IILL
-59 VNLADLQ
+59 VFVLLANLADLQ
-66 IANFSYY
+66 ILNFSYY

-101 LASNNITYQL
+101 LAINNITYQL
-111 NIIPD
+111 NIVPD

-130 VVDLTDEDI
+130 IVDLTDEDI

-152 RPVPLKDNLSKE
+152 RPVPLKENLTDK
-164 QIARFVVDQHRFP
+164 QIARFIVDQHRFP
-177 FASIVKIQHRY
+177 FVSIVKIQHRY

-202 SKINSQDKKRLEE
+202 SKINAQDKQRLEE
-215 ENKTSNY
+215 QNKASNY
-222 VATLN
+222 VATFN

-238 NILHGTAGYE
+238 DVLHGTAGNE

-282 LYIEKLLAGRKA
+282 LYIESLLAGRKA
-294 AVVAIDPNNGEV
+294 SVVAIDPNNGEV
-306 LAMVSSPSYDSN
+306 LAMVSTPSYDSN
-318 DFVGGISSAK
+318 DFVGGISSKK
-328 YNELLNDPNKP
+328 YNELLNDPSKP

-353 TVKPFISVA
+353 TVKPFISIA
-362 ALSEGVVTPKSVVND
+362 ALTEGVVSPKSVIND

-387 RRYRDWLKWG
+387 RRYRDWLRWG

-427 SLWMTKFGYGQ
+427 NLWMKKFGYGE
-438 RTGIDMSPSE
+438 RTGIDISPNE
-448 ETRAVMPS
+448 ESRAVMPS
-456 REWKSKRHKKSWL
+456 REWKMKRHKKSWL

-484 ATPMQMAKALTILIN
+484 ATPMQMVKALSIMIN
-499 NGKTYTPHFL
+499 NGKTFTPHFL

-516 LNSNEDQFHIDP
+516 INTNQNQPKIEPSKYVENNSLININP
-528 VQFEQP
+528 A
-534 NNLTEVK
+534 
-541 TNYWDLAKEGMY
+541 YWALAKEGMH
-553 RVMFGSRGTARKVY
+553 RVMFGSHGTARKVY
-567 AGAQYQAAGKSGTA
+567 ADAKYQAAGKSGTA
-581 QVYGLRENETY
+581 QVYGLKENETY
-592 NANNIPEHLRDH
+592 NANHIPEHLRDH

-640 ILDFYLLGNH
+640 ILDYYLEGDNSAELKDNSPNIGH
-650 STDLDDAVQ
+650 ED
-659 DTGYEN
+659 

>member
-1 MGTTRASIKKKYLR
+1 M
-15 SIIIP
+15 
-20 ITTKKKRT
+20 
-28 NIRDHSAE
+28 
-36 TNLFLRRA
+36 
-44 LFAFVVIIF
+44 V
-53 LIIILL
+53 IILL
-59 VNLADLQ
+59 IFVLLANLADLQ
-66 IANFSYY
+66 ISNFSYY

-101 LASNNITYQL
+101 LAINNITYQL
-111 NIIPD
+111 NIVPD
-116 KTKNLNEQFEQLKK
+116 KTKNLNEQFEQLKTI
-130 VVDLTDEDI
+130 VDLTDEDI

-152 RPVPLKDNLSKE
+152 RPVPLKENLTEK
-164 QIARFVVDQHRFP
+164 QIARFIVDQHRFP
-177 FASIVKIQHRY
+177 FVSIVKIQHRY

-202 SKINSQDKKRLEE
+202 SKINTQDKQRLEE
-215 ENKTSNY
+215 ENKASDY
-222 VATLN
+222 VATFN

-238 NILHGTAGYE
+238 DVLHGMAGNE

-282 LYIEKLLAGRKA
+282 LYIESLLAGRKA
-294 AVVAIDPNNGEV
+294 SVVAIDPNNGEV

-318 DFVGGISSAK
+318 DFVGGISSKK
-328 YNELLNDPNKP
+328 YSELLNDPSKP

-353 TVKPFISVA
+353 TVKPFISIA
-362 ALSEGVVTPKSVVND
+362 ALSEGVVSPKSVVND

-397 HGRVD
+397 HGHVD
-402 VLKAIEESVDTY
+402 VLRAIEESVDTY

-427 SLWMTKFGYGQ
+427 NLWMTKFGYGK
-438 RTGIDMSPSE
+438 RTGIDISANE

-456 REWKSKRHKKSWL
+456 REWKLKRHKKSWL

-484 ATPMQMAKALTILIN
+484 ATPMQMAKALTTLIN
-499 NGKTYTPHFL
+499 NGKTFTPHFL

-516 LNSNEDQFHIDP
+516 INTNQNQPTIDP
-528 VQFEQP
+528 EKYVE
-534 NNLTEVK
+534 
-541 TNYWDLAKEGMY
+541 TNSLVDVNPAYWALAKEGMH
-553 RVMFGSRGTARKVY
+553 RVMFGARGTARKVY
-567 AGAQYQAAGKSGTA
+567 AGAKYQAAGKSGTA
-581 QVYGLRENETY
+581 QVYGLKENETY
-592 NANNIPEHLRDH
+592 NAHKIPEHLRDH

-640 ILDFYLLGNH
+640 ILDYYLEGDN
-650 STDLDDAVQ
+650 STELDDASSST
-659 DTGYEN
+659 TGHED

>member
-1 MGTTRASIKKKYLR
+1 MQ
-15 SIIIP
+15 
-20 ITTKKKRT
+20 
-28 NIRDHSAE
+28 
-36 TNLFLRRA
+36 
-44 LFAFVVIIF
+44 
-53 LIIILL
+53 IL
-59 VNLADLQ
+59 
-66 IANFSYY
+66 NFSYY

-101 LASNNITYQL
+101 LAINNITYQL
-111 NIIPD
+111 NIVPD

-130 VVDLTDEDI
+130 IVDLTDEDI

-152 RPVPLKDNLSKE
+152 RPVPLKENLTDK
-164 QIARFVVDQHRFP
+164 QIARFIVDQHRFP
-177 FASIVKIQHRY
+177 FVSIVKIQHRY

-202 SKINSQDKKRLEE
+202 SKINAQDKQRLEE
-215 ENKTSNY
+215 QNKASNY
-222 VATLN
+222 VATFN

-238 NILHGTAGYE
+238 DVLHGTAGNE

-282 LYIEKLLAGRKA
+282 LYIESLLAGRKA
-294 AVVAIDPNNGEV
+294 SVVAIDPNNGEV
-306 LAMVSSPSYDSN
+306 LAMVSTPSYDSN
-318 DFVGGISSAK
+318 DFVGGISSKK
-328 YNELLNDPNKP
+328 YNELLNDPSKP

-353 TVKPFISVA
+353 TVKPFISIA
-362 ALSEGVVTPKSVVND
+362 ALTEGVVSPKSVIND

-402 VLKAIEESVDTY
+402 VLRAIEESVDTY

-427 SLWMTKFGYGQ
+427 NLWMKKFGYGE
-438 RTGIDMSPSE
+438 RTGIDISPNE
-448 ETRAVMPS
+448 ESRAVMPS
-456 REWKSKRHKKSWL
+456 REWKMKRHKKSWL

-484 ATPMQMAKALTILIN
+484 ATPMQMVKALSIMIN
-499 NGKTYTPHFL
+499 NGKTFTPHFL

-516 LNSNEDQFHIDP
+516 INTNQNQPKIEPSKYVENNSLININP
-528 VQFEQP
+528 A
-534 NNLTEVK
+534 
-541 TNYWDLAKEGMY
+541 YWALAKEGMH
-553 RVMFGSRGTARKVY
+553 RVMFGSHGTARKIY
-567 AGAQYQAAGKSGTA
+567 ADAKYQAAGKSGTA
-581 QVYGLRENETY
+581 QVYGLKENETY
-592 NANNIPEHLRDH
+592 NANHIPEHLRDH

-640 ILDFYLLGNH
+640 ILDYYLEGDNSAELK
-650 STDLDDAVQ
+650 DDSPNIGHE
-659 DTGYEN
+659 D

>member
-1 MGTTRASIKKKYLR
+1 
-15 SIIIP
+15 
-20 ITTKKKRT
+20 
-28 NIRDHSAE
+28 
-36 TNLFLRRA
+36 
-44 LFAFVVIIF
+44 
-53 LIIILL
+53 
-59 VNLADLQ
+59 
-66 IANFSYY
+66 
-73 STKSNNNRIE
+73 
-83 IIPIPPSRGMIYD
+83 MIYD

-101 LASNNITYQL
+101 LAINNITYQL

-139 ENFQKERR
+139 ENFQKERL
-147 NYRAH
+147 NYRSH
-152 RPVPLKDNLSKE
+152 RPVPLKENLTKE

-177 FASIVKIQHRY
+177 FVSIVKIQHRY

-202 SKINSQDKKRLEE
+202 SKINANDKKRLEE
-215 ENKTSNY
+215 QNKTSNY

-238 NILHGTAGYE
+238 DVLHGTAGYE

-282 LYIEKLLAGRKA
+282 QYIEQLLVGRKA
-294 AVVAIDPNNGEV
+294 AVVAIDPNNGEI

-328 YNELLNDPNKP
+328 YNELLHDPNKP

-353 TVKPFISVA
+353 TVKPFISIA
-362 ALSEGVVTPKSVVND
+362 ALSEGIITPKSIIYD
-377 PGWWQLPGTE
+377 PGSWQLPNSE
-387 RRYRDWLKWG
+387 RRYRDWLRSG
-397 HGRVD
+397 HGNVD
-402 VLKAIEESVDTY
+402 VLKALEESVDTY
-414 FYQVAYDMGIDRL
+414 FYQVAYDLGIDRL
-427 SLWMTKFGYGQ
+427 NLWMTKFGYGQ
-438 RTGIDMSPSE
+438 RTGIDISPNE
-448 ETRAVMPS
+448 EARAVLPS
-456 REWKSKRHKKSWL
+456 REWKIQRHKKTWL

-484 ATPMQMAKALTILIN
+484 ATPIQMAKALTTLIN

-516 LNSNEDQFHIDP
+516 LNSNENQPEISPTKYEEPNGLID
-528 VQFEQP
+528 
-534 NNLTEVK
+534 VK
-541 TNYWDLAKEGMY
+541 SNYWDLVKEGMHK
-553 RVMFGSRGTARKVY
+553 VMFGSRGTARKIY
-567 AGAQYQAAGKSGTA
+567 LGTQYQAAGKSGTA
-581 QVYGLRENETY
+581 QVYGLKENESY
-592 NANNIPEHLRDH
+592 NAHKIPEHLRDH

-640 ILDFYLLGNH
+640 ILDFYLLG
-650 STDLDDAVQ
+650 DDSKELNNSSSN
-659 DTGYEN
+659 TGHED

>member
-1 MGTTRASIKKKYLR
+1 M
-15 SIIIP
+15 
-20 ITTKKKRT
+20 
-28 NIRDHSAE
+28 
-36 TNLFLRRA
+36 RRA
-44 LFAFVVIIF
+44 LFAFVVIIL
-53 LIIILL
+53 LIFVLL
-59 VNLADLQ
+59 ANLADLQ
-66 IANFSYY
+66 ISNFSYY

-101 LASNNITYQL
+101 LAINNITYQL
-111 NIIPD
+111 NIVPD
-116 KTKNLNEQFEQLKK
+116 KTKNLNEQFEQLKTI
-130 VVDLTDEDI
+130 VDLTDEDI
-139 ENFQKERR
+139 ETFQKERR

-152 RPVPLKDNLSKE
+152 RPVPLKENLTEK
-164 QIARFVVDQHRFP
+164 QIARFIVDQHRFP
-177 FASIVKIQHRY
+177 FVSIVKIQHRY

-202 SKINSQDKKRLEE
+202 SKINTQDKQRLEE
-215 ENKTSNY
+215 ENKASDY
-222 VATLN
+222 VATFN

-238 NILHGTAGYE
+238 DVLHGTAGNE

-282 LYIEKLLAGRKA
+282 LYIESLLAGRKA
-294 AVVAIDPNNGEV
+294 SVVAIDPNNGEV
-306 LAMVSSPSYDSN
+306 LAMVSTPSYDSN
-318 DFVGGISSAK
+318 DFVGGISSKK
-328 YNELLNDPNKP
+328 YKELLNDPSKP

-353 TVKPFISVA
+353 TVKPFISIA
-362 ALSEGVVTPKSVVND
+362 ALSEGVVSPKSVIND

-402 VLKAIEESVDTY
+402 VLRAIEESVDTY

-427 SLWMTKFGYGQ
+427 NLWMKKFGYGE
-438 RTGIDMSPSE
+438 RTGIDISPNE
-448 ETRAVMPS
+448 ESRAVMPS
-456 REWKSKRHKKSWL
+456 REWKMKRHKKSWL

-484 ATPMQMAKALTILIN
+484 ATPMQMVKALSIMIN
-499 NGKTYTPHFL
+499 NGKTFTPHFL

-516 LNSNEDQFHIDP
+516 INTNQNQPKIEPSKYVENNSLININP
-528 VQFEQP
+528 A
-534 NNLTEVK
+534 
-541 TNYWDLAKEGMY
+541 YWALAKEGMH
-553 RVMFGSRGTARKVY
+553 RVMFGSHGTARKVY
-567 AGAQYQAAGKSGTA
+567 ADAKYQAAGKSGTA
-581 QVYGLRENETY
+581 QVYGLKENETY
-592 NANNIPEHLRDH
+592 NANHIPEHLRDH

-640 ILDFYLLGNH
+640 ILDYYLEGDNSAELK
-650 STDLDDAVQ
+650 DDSPNIGHE
-659 DTGYEN
+659 D

>member
-1 MGTTRASIKKKYLR
+1 M
-15 SIIIP
+15 
-20 ITTKKKRT
+20 
-28 NIRDHSAE
+28 
-36 TNLFLRRA
+36 RRA
-44 LFAFVVIIF
+44 LFAFIVII
-53 LIIILL
+53 LLLLILL

-101 LASNNITYQL
+101 LAINNITYQL

-116 KTKNLNEQFEQLKK
+116 KVKNLNEQFEQLKAI
-130 VVDLTDEDI
+130 VDLTDEDI

-147 NYRAH
+147 NYKAH
-152 RPVPLKDNLSKE
+152 RPVPLKDNLTQQ
-164 QIARFVVDQHRFP
+164 QIAHFVVDQHRFP
-177 FASIVKIQHRY
+177 YVSIVGIQHRY
-188 YPYGASLTH
+188 YPYEASLTH
-197 ILGYI
+197 IIGYI
-202 SKINSQDKKRLEE
+202 SKINSQDKQRLEE
-215 ENKTSNY
+215 ENKSSNY
-222 VATLN
+222 VATFN
-227 IGKMGIERYYE
+227 IGKMGIEKYYE
-238 NILHGTAGYE
+238 DVLHGIPGYE

-258 VRLLEQHPP
+258 VNQINQHPP

-282 LYIEKLLAGRKA
+282 LYIEQLLAGRKA
-294 AVVAIDPNNGEV
+294 AVVAIDPNNGEI
-306 LAMVSSPSYDSN
+306 LALVSSPTYDSN
-318 DFVGGISSAK
+318 PFVGGISSDK
-328 YNELLNDPNKP
+328 YKALLNDPNKP
-339 LFNRALLGAYPPAS
+339 LYNRALLGSYPPAS
-353 TVKPFISVA
+353 TVKPYIAIA

-397 HGRVD
+397 HGKVD

-427 SLWMTKFGYGQ
+427 KAWMTKFGFGE
-438 RTGIDMSPSE
+438 RTGIDISTNE
-448 ETRAVMPS
+448 ESRAVMPS
-456 REWKSKRHKKSWL
+456 REWKIQRHKKSWL

-484 ATPMQMAKALTILIN
+484 ATPIQMAKALTILIN

-516 LNSNEDQFHIDP
+516 LNSNEQ
-528 VQFEQP
+528 QP
-534 NNLTEVK
+534 IINPEKYLENNSLSDVNP
-541 TNYWDLAKEGMY
+541 NYWALAKEGMY
-553 RVMFGSRGTARKVY
+553 RVMFGSRGTARKIY
-567 AGAQYQAAGKSGTA
+567 ADAKYQAAGKSGTA
-581 QVYGLRENETY
+581 QVYGLKVDEVY
-592 NANNIPEHLRDH
+592 NAHKIPEHLRDH
-604 ALFIAYAPY
+604 ALFVAYAPY

-640 ILDFYLLGNH
+640 ILDFYLLGNN
-650 STDLDDAVQ
+650 STQLDESSPN
-659 DTGYEN
+659 TGTED

>member
-1 MGTTRASIKKKYLR
+1 M
-15 SIIIP
+15 
-20 ITTKKKRT
+20 
-28 NIRDHSAE
+28 
-36 TNLFLRRA
+36 
-44 LFAFVVIIF
+44 
-53 LIIILL
+53 LL
-59 VNLADLQ
+59 ANLADLQ
-66 IANFSYY
+66 ISNFSYY

-101 LASNNITYQL
+101 LAINNITYQL
-111 NIIPD
+111 NIVPD
-116 KTKNLNEQFEQLKK
+116 KTKNLNEQFEQLKTI
-130 VVDLTDEDI
+130 VDLTDEDI

-152 RPVPLKDNLSKE
+152 RPVPLKENLTEK
-164 QIARFVVDQHRFP
+164 QIARFIVDQHRFP
-177 FASIVKIQHRY
+177 FVSIVKIQHRY

-202 SKINSQDKKRLEE
+202 SKINTQDKQRLEE
-215 ENKTSNY
+215 ENKASDY
-222 VATLN
+222 VATFN

-238 NILHGTAGYE
+238 DVLHGTAGNE

-282 LYIEKLLAGRKA
+282 LYIESLLAGRKA
-294 AVVAIDPNNGEV
+294 SVVAIDPNNGEV

-318 DFVGGISSAK
+318 DFVGGISSKK
-328 YNELLNDPNKP
+328 YSELLNDPSKP

-353 TVKPFISVA
+353 TVKPFISIA
-362 ALSEGVVTPKSVVND
+362 ALSEGVVSPKSVVND

-397 HGRVD
+397 HGHVD
-402 VLKAIEESVDTY
+402 VLRAIEESVDTY

-427 SLWMTKFGYGQ
+427 NLWMTKFGYGK
-438 RTGIDMSPSE
+438 RTGIDISANE

-456 REWKSKRHKKSWL
+456 REWKLKRHKKSWL

-484 ATPMQMAKALTILIN
+484 ATPMQMAKALTTLIN
-499 NGKTYTPHFL
+499 NGKTFTPHFL

-516 LNSNEDQFHIDP
+516 INTNQNQPTIDP
-528 VQFEQP
+528 EKYVE
-534 NNLTEVK
+534 
-541 TNYWDLAKEGMY
+541 TNSLVDVNPAYWALAKEGMH
-553 RVMFGSRGTARKVY
+553 RVMFGARGTARKVY
-567 AGAQYQAAGKSGTA
+567 AGAKYQAAGKSGTA
-581 QVYGLRENETY
+581 QVYGLKENETY
-592 NANNIPEHLRDH
+592 NAHKIPEHLRDH

-640 ILDFYLLGNH
+640 ILDYYLEGDN
-650 STDLDDAVQ
+650 STELDDASSSST
-659 DTGYEN
+659 TGHED

>member
-1 MGTTRASIKKKYLR
+1 MQ
-15 SIIIP
+15 
-20 ITTKKKRT
+20 
-28 NIRDHSAE
+28 
-36 TNLFLRRA
+36 
-44 LFAFVVIIF
+44 
-53 LIIILL
+53 IL
-59 VNLADLQ
+59 
-66 IANFSYY
+66 NFSYY

-101 LASNNITYQL
+101 LAINNITYQL
-111 NIIPD
+111 NIVPD

-130 VVDLTDEDI
+130 IVDLTDEDI

-152 RPVPLKDNLSKE
+152 RPVPLKENLTDK
-164 QIARFVVDQHRFP
+164 QIARFIVDQHRFP
-177 FASIVKIQHRY
+177 FVSIVKIQHRY

-202 SKINSQDKKRLEE
+202 SKINAQDKQRLEE
-215 ENKTSNY
+215 QNKASNY
-222 VATLN
+222 VATFN

-238 NILHGTAGYE
+238 DVLHGTAGNE

-282 LYIEKLLAGRKA
+282 LYIESLLAGRKA
-294 AVVAIDPNNGEV
+294 SVVAIDPNNGEV
-306 LAMVSSPSYDSN
+306 LAMVSTPSYDSN
-318 DFVGGISSAK
+318 DFVGGISSKK
-328 YNELLNDPNKP
+328 YNELLNDPSKP

-353 TVKPFISVA
+353 TVKPFISIA
-362 ALSEGVVTPKSVVND
+362 ALTEGVVSPKSVIND

-402 VLKAIEESVDTY
+402 VLRAIEESVDTY

-427 SLWMTKFGYGQ
+427 NLWMKKFGYGE
-438 RTGIDMSPSE
+438 RTGIDISPNE
-448 ETRAVMPS
+448 ESRAVMPS
-456 REWKSKRHKKSWL
+456 REWKMKRHKKSWL

-484 ATPMQMAKALTILIN
+484 ATPMQMVKALSIMIN
-499 NGKTYTPHFL
+499 NGKTFTPHFL

-516 LNSNEDQFHIDP
+516 INTNQNQPKIEPSKYVENNSLININP
-528 VQFEQP
+528 A
-534 NNLTEVK
+534 
-541 TNYWDLAKEGMY
+541 YWALAKEGMH
-553 RVMFGSRGTARKVY
+553 RVMFGSHGTARKIY
-567 AGAQYQAAGKSGTA
+567 ADAKYQAAGKSGTA
-581 QVYGLRENETY
+581 QVYGLKENETY
-592 NANNIPEHLRDH
+592 NANHIPEHLRDH

-613 DKPKIALAIVLE
+613 DKPKLALAIVLE

-640 ILDFYLLGNH
+640 ILDYYLEGDNSAELK
-650 STDLDDAVQ
+650 DDSPNIGHE
-659 DTGYEN
+659 D

>member
-1 MGTTRASIKKKYLR
+1 M
-15 SIIIP
+15 
-20 ITTKKKRT
+20 
-28 NIRDHSAE
+28 
-36 TNLFLRRA
+36 
-44 LFAFVVIIF
+44 V
-53 LIIILL
+53 IILL
-59 VNLADLQ
+59 IFVLLANLADLQ
-66 IANFSYY
+66 ISNFSYY

-101 LASNNITYQL
+101 LAINNITYQL
-111 NIIPD
+111 NIVPD
-116 KTKNLNEQFEQLKK
+116 KTKNLNEQFEQLKTI
-130 VVDLTDEDI
+130 VDLTDEDI

-152 RPVPLKDNLSKE
+152 RPVPLKENLTEK
-164 QIARFVVDQHRFP
+164 QIARFIVDQHRFP
-177 FASIVKIQHRY
+177 FVSIVKIQHRY

-202 SKINSQDKKRLEE
+202 SKINTQDKQRLEE
-215 ENKTSNY
+215 ENKASDY
-222 VATLN
+222 VATFN

-238 NILHGTAGYE
+238 DVLHGTAGNE

-282 LYIEKLLAGRKA
+282 LYIESLLAGRKA
-294 AVVAIDPNNGEV
+294 SVVAIDPNNGEV

-318 DFVGGISSAK
+318 DFVGGISSKK
-328 YNELLNDPNKP
+328 YSELLNDPSKP

-353 TVKPFISVA
+353 TVKPFISIA
-362 ALSEGVVTPKSVVND
+362 ALSEGVVSPKSVVND

-397 HGRVD
+397 HGHVD
-402 VLKAIEESVDTY
+402 VLRAIEESVDTY

-427 SLWMTKFGYGQ
+427 NLWMTKFGYGE
-438 RTGIDMSPSE
+438 RTGIDISANE

-456 REWKSKRHKKSWL
+456 REWKLKRHKKSWL

-484 ATPMQMAKALTILIN
+484 ATPMQMAKALTTLIN
-499 NGKTYTPHFL
+499 NGKTFTPHFL

-516 LNSNEDQFHIDP
+516 INTNQNQPTIDP
-528 VQFEQP
+528 EKYVE
-534 NNLTEVK
+534 
-541 TNYWDLAKEGMY
+541 TNSLVDVNPAYWALAKEGMH
-553 RVMFGSRGTARKVY
+553 RVMFGARGTARKVY
-567 AGAQYQAAGKSGTA
+567 AGAKYQAAGKSGTA
-581 QVYGLRENETY
+581 QVYGLKENETY
-592 NANNIPEHLRDH
+592 NAHKIPEHLRDH

-625 NGGGGSSN
+625 NGGGGSFN
-633 GGAVARK
+633 GGTLARK
-640 ILDFYLLGNH
+640 ILDYYLEGDN
-650 STDLDDAVQ
+650 STKLDYTSSSM
-659 DTGYEN
+659 TGHED

>member
-1 MGTTRASIKKKYLR
+1 M
-15 SIIIP
+15 
-20 ITTKKKRT
+20 
-28 NIRDHSAE
+28 
-36 TNLFLRRA
+36 
-44 LFAFVVIIF
+44 
-53 LIIILL
+53 LL
-59 VNLADLQ
+59 ANLADLQ
-66 IANFSYY
+66 ISNFSYY

-101 LASNNITYQL
+101 LAINNITYQL
-111 NIIPD
+111 NIVPD
-116 KTKNLNEQFEQLKK
+116 KTKNLNEQFEQLKTI
-130 VVDLTDEDI
+130 VDLTDEDI

-152 RPVPLKDNLSKE
+152 RPVPLKENLTEK
-164 QIARFVVDQHRFP
+164 QIARFIVDQHRFP
-177 FASIVKIQHRY
+177 FVSIVKIQHRY

-202 SKINSQDKKRLEE
+202 SKINTQDKQRLEE
-215 ENKTSNY
+215 ENKASDY
-222 VATLN
+222 VATFN

-238 NILHGTAGYE
+238 DVLHGTAGNE

-282 LYIEKLLAGRKA
+282 LYIESLLAGRKA
-294 AVVAIDPNNGEV
+294 SVVAIDPNNGEV

-318 DFVGGISSAK
+318 DFVGGISSKK
-328 YNELLNDPNKP
+328 YSELLNDPSKP

-353 TVKPFISVA
+353 TVKPFISIA
-362 ALSEGVVTPKSVVND
+362 ALSEGIVSPKSVVND

-397 HGRVD
+397 HGHVD
-402 VLKAIEESVDTY
+402 VLRAIEESVDTY

-427 SLWMTKFGYGQ
+427 NLWMTKFGYGE
-438 RTGIDMSPSE
+438 RTGIDISANE

-456 REWKSKRHKKSWL
+456 REWKLKRHKKSWL

-484 ATPMQMAKALTILIN
+484 ATPMQMAKALTTLIN
-499 NGKTYTPHFL
+499 NGKTFTPHFL

-516 LNSNEDQFHIDP
+516 INTNQNQPTIDP
-528 VQFEQP
+528 EKYVE
-534 NNLTEVK
+534 
-541 TNYWDLAKEGMY
+541 TNSLVDVNPAYWALAKEGMH
-553 RVMFGSRGTARKVY
+553 RVMFGARGTARKVY
-567 AGAQYQAAGKSGTA
+567 AGAKYQAAGKSGTA
-581 QVYGLRENETY
+581 QVYGLKENETY
-592 NANNIPEHLRDH
+592 NAHKIPEHLRDH

-640 ILDFYLLGNH
+640 ILDYYLEGDN
-650 STDLDDAVQ
+650 STELDDASSST
-659 DTGYEN
+659 TGHED

>member
-1 MGTTRASIKKKYLR
+1 MARNKN
-15 SIIIP
+15 
-20 ITTKKKRT
+20 RT
-28 NIRDHSAE
+28 EIRDHSAE
-36 TNLFLRRA
+36 ANLFLRRA
-44 LFAFVVIIF
+44 LFAFVM
-53 LIIILL
+53 IILL
-59 VNLADLQ
+59 VIVLLANLADLQ
-66 IANFSYY
+66 ISNFSYY

-83 IIPIPPSRGMIYD
+83 IIPISPSRGMIYD

-101 LASNNITYQL
+101 LAINNITYQL

-116 KTKNLNEQFEQLKK
+116 KIKNLNEQFNELKQI
-130 VVDLTDEDI
+130 VDLTDEDI

-147 NYRAH
+147 NYKAH
-152 RPVPLKDNLSKE
+152 RPVPLKDNLTQQ

-177 FASIVKIQHRY
+177 FVSIVGIQHRY
-188 YPYGASLTH
+188 YPFGASLTH
-197 ILGYI
+197 IIGYI
-202 SKINSQDKKRLEE
+202 SKINSQDKQRLDD
-215 ENKTSNY
+215 ENKTSDY

-238 NILHGTAGYE
+238 DVLHGYPGYE
-248 KVEVNSRGRI
+248 EVEVNSRGRI
-258 VRLLEQHPP
+258 VRQLNQHPP

-282 LYIEKLLAGRKA
+282 LYIEQLLAGRKA
-294 AVVAIDPNNGEV
+294 AVVAIDPNNGEI
-306 LAMVSSPSYDSN
+306 LALVSSPSYDSN
-318 DFVGGISSAK
+318 PFVGGISSAK

-339 LFNRALLGAYPPAS
+339 LFNRVLLGAYPPAS
-353 TVKPFISVA
+353 TVKPYISIA
-362 ALSEGVVTPKSVVND
+362 ALSEGVVSPKSVVND
-377 PGWWQLPGTE
+377 PGWWQLPGSD

-427 SLWMTKFGYGQ
+427 KLWMSKFGYGE
-438 RTGIDMSPSE
+438 RTGIDIAPSE

-456 REWKSKRHKKSWL
+456 REWKLKRHKKSWL

-484 ATPMQMAKALTILIN
+484 ATPMQMVKALTILIN

-516 LNSNEDQFHIDP
+516 L
-528 VQFEQP
+528 
-534 NNLTEVK
+534 K
-541 TNYWDLAKEGMY
+541 TNQSQPAINQDKFTETNSLTDVNPNYWALAKEGMH

-567 AGAQYQAAGKSGTA
+567 ADAKYQAAGKSGTA
-581 QVYGLRENETY
+581 QVYSLKEDEVY
-592 NANNIPEHLRDH
+592 NAHKIPEHLRDH
-604 ALFIAYAPY
+604 ALFVAYAPF
-613 DKPKIALAIVLE
+613 DKPTIALAIVLE

-640 ILDFYLLGNH
+640 ILDYYLLGND
-650 STDLDDAVQ
+650 STELQ
-659 DTGYEN
+659 EPSPNTGHED

>member
-1 MGTTRASIKKKYLR
+1 M
-15 SIIIP
+15 
-20 ITTKKKRT
+20 
-28 NIRDHSAE
+28 
-36 TNLFLRRA
+36 
-44 LFAFVVIIF
+44 V
-53 LIIILL
+53 IILL
-59 VNLADLQ
+59 IFVLLANLADLQ
-66 IANFSYY
+66 ISNFSYY

-101 LASNNITYQL
+101 LAINNITYQL
-111 NIIPD
+111 NIVPD
-116 KTKNLNEQFEQLKK
+116 KTKNLNEQFEQLKMI
-130 VVDLTDEDI
+130 VDLTDEDI

-152 RPVPLKDNLSKE
+152 RPVPLKENLTEK
-164 QIARFVVDQHRFP
+164 QIARFIVDQHRFP
-177 FASIVKIQHRY
+177 FVSIVKIQHRY

-202 SKINSQDKKRLEE
+202 SKINTQDKQRLEE
-215 ENKTSNY
+215 ENKASDY
-222 VATLN
+222 VATFN

-238 NILHGTAGYE
+238 DVLHGTAGNE

-282 LYIEKLLAGRKA
+282 LYIESLLAGRKA
-294 AVVAIDPNNGEV
+294 SVVAIDPNNGEV

-318 DFVGGISSAK
+318 DFVGGISSKK
-328 YNELLNDPNKP
+328 YSELLNDPSKP

-353 TVKPFISVA
+353 TVKPFISIA
-362 ALSEGVVTPKSVVND
+362 ALSEGVVSPKSVVND

-397 HGRVD
+397 HGHVD
-402 VLKAIEESVDTY
+402 VLRAIEESVDTY

-427 SLWMTKFGYGQ
+427 NLWMTKFGYGE
-438 RTGIDMSPSE
+438 RTGIDISANE

-456 REWKSKRHKKSWL
+456 REWKLKRHKKSWL

-484 ATPMQMAKALTILIN
+484 ATPMQMAKALTTLIN
-499 NGKTYTPHFL
+499 NGKTFTPHFL

-516 LNSNEDQFHIDP
+516 INTNQNQPTIDP
-528 VQFEQP
+528 EKYVEP
-534 NNLTEVK
+534 NSLVDVNPA
-541 TNYWDLAKEGMY
+541 YWALAKEGMH
-553 RVMFGSRGTARKVY
+553 RVMFGARGTARKVY
-567 AGAQYQAAGKSGTA
+567 AGAKYQAAGKSGTA
-581 QVYGLRENETY
+581 QVYGLKENETY
-592 NANNIPEHLRDH
+592 NAHKIPEHLRDH

-640 ILDFYLLGNH
+640 ILDYYLEGDN
-650 STDLDDAVQ
+650 STELDDASSPT
-659 DTGYEN
+659 TGHED

>member
-1 MGTTRASIKKKYLR
+1 M
-15 SIIIP
+15 
-20 ITTKKKRT
+20 
-28 NIRDHSAE
+28 
-36 TNLFLRRA
+36 
-44 LFAFVVIIF
+44 V
-53 LIIILL
+53 IILL
-59 VNLADLQ
+59 IFVLLANLADLQ
-66 IANFSYY
+66 ISNFSYY

-101 LASNNITYQL
+101 LAINNITYQL
-111 NIIPD
+111 NIVPD
-116 KTKNLNEQFEQLKK
+116 KTKNLNEQFEQLKMI
-130 VVDLTDEDI
+130 VDLTDEDI

-152 RPVPLKDNLSKE
+152 RPVPLKENLTEK
-164 QIARFVVDQHRFP
+164 QIARFIVDQHRFP
-177 FASIVKIQHRY
+177 FVSIVKIQHRY

-202 SKINSQDKKRLEE
+202 SKINTQDKQRLEE
-215 ENKTSNY
+215 ENKASDY
-222 VATLN
+222 VATFN

-238 NILHGTAGYE
+238 DVLHGTAGNE

-282 LYIEKLLAGRKA
+282 LYIESLLTGRKA
-294 AVVAIDPNNGEV
+294 SVVAIDPNNGEV

-318 DFVGGISSAK
+318 DFVGGISSKK
-328 YNELLNDPNKP
+328 YSELLNDPSKP

-353 TVKPFISVA
+353 TVKPFISIA
-362 ALSEGVVTPKSVVND
+362 ALSEGVVSPKSVVND

-397 HGRVD
+397 HGHVD
-402 VLKAIEESVDTY
+402 VLRAIEESVDTY

-427 SLWMTKFGYGQ
+427 NLWMTKFGYGE
-438 RTGIDMSPSE
+438 RTGIDISANE

-456 REWKSKRHKKSWL
+456 REWKLKRHKKSWL

-484 ATPMQMAKALTILIN
+484 ATPMQMAKALTTLIN
-499 NGKTYTPHFL
+499 NGKTFTPHFL

-516 LNSNEDQFHIDP
+516 INTNQNRPTIDP
-528 VQFEQP
+528 EKYVEP
-534 NNLTEVK
+534 NSLVDVNPA
-541 TNYWDLAKEGMY
+541 YWALAKEGMH
-553 RVMFGSRGTARKVY
+553 RVMFGARGTARKVY
-567 AGAQYQAAGKSGTA
+567 AGAKYQAAGKSGTA
-581 QVYGLRENETY
+581 QVYGLKENETY
-592 NANNIPEHLRDH
+592 NAHKIPEHLRDH

-640 ILDFYLLGNH
+640 ILDYYLEGDN
-650 STDLDDAVQ
+650 STELDDASSST
-659 DTGYEN
+659 TGHED

>member
-1 MGTTRASIKKKYLR
+1 M
-15 SIIIP
+15 
-20 ITTKKKRT
+20 
-28 NIRDHSAE
+28 
-36 TNLFLRRA
+36 RRA
-44 LFAFVVIIF
+44 LFAFIVII
-53 LIIILL
+53 LLLLILL

-101 LASNNITYQL
+101 LAINNITYQL

-116 KTKNLNEQFEQLKK
+116 KVKNLNQQFEQLKAI
-130 VVDLTDEDI
+130 VDLTDEDI

-147 NYRAH
+147 NYKAH
-152 RPVPLKDNLSKE
+152 RPVPLKDNLTQQ
-164 QIARFVVDQHRFP
+164 QIAHFVVDQHRFP
-177 FASIVKIQHRY
+177 YVSIVGIQHRY
-188 YPYGASLTH
+188 YPYEASLTH
-197 ILGYI
+197 IIGYI
-202 SKINSQDKKRLEE
+202 SKINSQDKQRLEE
-215 ENKTSNY
+215 ENKSSNY
-222 VATLN
+222 VATFN
-227 IGKMGIERYYE
+227 IGKMGIEKYYE
-238 NILHGTAGYE
+238 DVLHGIPGYE

-258 VRLLEQHPP
+258 VNQINQHPP

-282 LYIEKLLAGRKA
+282 LYIEQLLAGRKA
-294 AVVAIDPNNGEV
+294 AVVAIDPNNGEI
-306 LAMVSSPSYDSN
+306 LALVSSPTYDSN
-318 DFVGGISSAK
+318 PFVGGISSDK
-328 YNELLNDPNKP
+328 YKALLNDPNKP
-339 LFNRALLGAYPPAS
+339 LYNRALLGSYPPAS
-353 TVKPFISVA
+353 TVKPYIAIA

-397 HGRVD
+397 HGKVD

-427 SLWMTKFGYGQ
+427 KAWMTKFGFGE
-438 RTGIDMSPSE
+438 RTGIDISTNE
-448 ETRAVMPS
+448 ESRAVMPS
-456 REWKSKRHKKSWL
+456 REWKIQRHKKSWL

-484 ATPMQMAKALTILIN
+484 ATPIQMAKALTILIN

-516 LNSNEDQFHIDP
+516 LNSNEQ
-528 VQFEQP
+528 QP
-534 NNLTEVK
+534 IVNPEKYLENNSLSDVNP
-541 TNYWDLAKEGMY
+541 NYWALAKEGMY
-553 RVMFGSRGTARKVY
+553 RVMFGSRGTARKIY
-567 AGAQYQAAGKSGTA
+567 ADAKYQAAGKSGTA
-581 QVYGLRENETY
+581 QVYGLKVDEVY
-592 NANNIPEHLRDH
+592 NAHKIPEHLRDH
-604 ALFIAYAPY
+604 ALFVAYAPY

-640 ILDFYLLGNH
+640 ILDFYLLGNN
-650 STDLDDAVQ
+650 STQLDESSPN
-659 DTGYEN
+659 TGTED

>member
-1 MGTTRASIKKKYLR
+1 M
-15 SIIIP
+15 
-20 ITTKKKRT
+20 
-28 NIRDHSAE
+28 
-36 TNLFLRRA
+36 FLRRA
-44 LFAFVVIIF
+44 LFAFIVII
-53 LIIILL
+53 LLLLVLL

-101 LASNNITYQL
+101 LAINNITYQL

-116 KTKNLNEQFEQLKK
+116 KVKNLNEQFEQLKAI
-130 VVDLTDEDI
+130 VDLTDEDI

-147 NYRAH
+147 NYKAH
-152 RPVPLKDNLSKE
+152 RPVPLKDNLTQQ
-164 QIARFVVDQHRFP
+164 QIAHFVVDQHRFP
-177 FASIVKIQHRY
+177 YVSIVGIQHRY
-188 YPYGASLTH
+188 YPYEASLTH
-197 ILGYI
+197 IIGYI
-202 SKINSQDKKRLEE
+202 SKINSQDKQRLEE
-215 ENKTSNY
+215 ENKSSNY
-222 VATLN
+222 VATFN
-227 IGKMGIERYYE
+227 IGKMGIEKYYE
-238 NILHGTAGYE
+238 DVLHGIPGYE

-258 VRLLEQHPP
+258 VNQLNQHPP

-282 LYIEKLLAGRKA
+282 LYIEQLLAGRKA
-294 AVVAIDPNNGEV
+294 AVVAIDPNNGEI
-306 LAMVSSPSYDSN
+306 LALVSSPTYDSN
-318 DFVGGISSAK
+318 PFVGGISSDK
-328 YNELLNDPNKP
+328 YKALLNDPNKP
-339 LFNRALLGAYPPAS
+339 LYNRALLGSYPPAS
-353 TVKPFISVA
+353 TVKPYIAIA

-397 HGRVD
+397 HGKVD

-427 SLWMTKFGYGQ
+427 KAWMTKFGFGE
-438 RTGIDMSPSE
+438 RTGIDISTNE
-448 ETRAVMPS
+448 ESRAVMPS
-456 REWKSKRHKKSWL
+456 REWKIQRHKKSWL

-484 ATPMQMAKALTILIN
+484 ATPIQMAKALTILIN

-516 LNSNEDQFHIDP
+516 LNSNEQ
-528 VQFEQP
+528 QP
-534 NNLTEVK
+534 IINPEKYLENNSLSDVNP
-541 TNYWDLAKEGMY
+541 NYWALAKEGMY
-553 RVMFGSRGTARKVY
+553 RVMFGSRGTARKIY
-567 AGAQYQAAGKSGTA
+567 ADAKYQAAGKSGTA
-581 QVYGLRENETY
+581 QVYGLKVDEVY
-592 NANNIPEHLRDH
+592 NAHKIPEHLRDH
-604 ALFIAYAPY
+604 ALFVAYAPY

-640 ILDFYLLGNH
+640 ILDFYLLGNN
-650 STDLDDAVQ
+650 STQLDESSPN
-659 DTGYEN
+659 TGTED

>member
-1 MGTTRASIKKKYLR
+1 MQ
-15 SIIIP
+15 
-20 ITTKKKRT
+20 
-28 NIRDHSAE
+28 
-36 TNLFLRRA
+36 
-44 LFAFVVIIF
+44 
-53 LIIILL
+53 IL
-59 VNLADLQ
+59 
-66 IANFSYY
+66 NFSYY

-101 LASNNITYQL
+101 LAINNITYQL
-111 NIIPD
+111 NIVPD

-130 VVDLTDEDI
+130 IVDLTDEDI

-152 RPVPLKDNLSKE
+152 RPVPLKENLTDK
-164 QIARFVVDQHRFP
+164 QIARFIVDQHRFP
-177 FASIVKIQHRY
+177 FVSIVKIQHRY

-202 SKINSQDKKRLEE
+202 SKINAQDKQRLEE
-215 ENKTSNY
+215 QNKASNY
-222 VATLN
+222 VATFN

-238 NILHGTAGYE
+238 DVLHGTAGNE

-282 LYIEKLLAGRKA
+282 LYIESLLAGRKA
-294 AVVAIDPNNGEV
+294 SVVAIDPNNGEV
-306 LAMVSSPSYDSN
+306 LAMVSMPSYDSN
-318 DFVGGISSAK
+318 DFVGGISSKK
-328 YNELLNDPNKP
+328 YNELLNDPSKP

-353 TVKPFISVA
+353 TVKPFISIA
-362 ALSEGVVTPKSVVND
+362 ALTEGVVSPKSVIND

-402 VLKAIEESVDTY
+402 VLRAIEESVDTY

-427 SLWMTKFGYGQ
+427 NLWMKKFGYGE
-438 RTGIDMSPSE
+438 RTGIDISPNE
-448 ETRAVMPS
+448 ESRAVMPS
-456 REWKSKRHKKSWL
+456 REWKMKRHKKSWL

-484 ATPMQMAKALTILIN
+484 ATPMQMVKALSIMIN
-499 NGKTYTPHFL
+499 NGKTFTPHFL

-516 LNSNEDQFHIDP
+516 INTNQNQPKIEPSKYVENNSLININP
-528 VQFEQP
+528 A
-534 NNLTEVK
+534 
-541 TNYWDLAKEGMY
+541 YWALAKEGMH
-553 RVMFGSRGTARKVY
+553 RVMFGSHGTARKVY
-567 AGAQYQAAGKSGTA
+567 ADAKYQAAGKSGTA
-581 QVYGLRENETY
+581 QVYGLKENETY
-592 NANNIPEHLRDH
+592 NANHIPEHLRDH

-640 ILDFYLLGNH
+640 ILDYYLEGDNSAELK
-650 STDLDDAVQ
+650 DDSPNIGHE
-659 DTGYEN
+659 D